1 MPYTRLNNT
10 IIYSYMISYWKM
22 EVIMPVWQMLKF
34 QYNVLH
40 STAQISIWA
49 LHVFQI

>member
-1 MPYTRLNNT
+1 MPYTRINNT
-10 IIYSYMISYWKM
+10 IMYLYIIYWKM